1 MQNKG
6 QKETKTTL
14 VITKFGETKLLNTV
28 EKEHGNLNM
37 TNPEPGISKYGK
49 HEAFRKHKAF
59 QKSFIYFLTHTSCE
73 LNLK

>member
-49 HEAFRKHKAF
+49 HGDRH
-59 QKSFIYFLTHTSCE
+59 
-73 LNLK
+73 